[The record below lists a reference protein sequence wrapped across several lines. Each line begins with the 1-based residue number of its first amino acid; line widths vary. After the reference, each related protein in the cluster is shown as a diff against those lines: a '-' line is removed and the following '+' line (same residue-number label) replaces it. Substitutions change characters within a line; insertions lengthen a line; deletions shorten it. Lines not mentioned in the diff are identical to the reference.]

1 ILRELDAAAVG
12 LDVVFREPS
21 NPQVPPSVRAQLNSP
36 ELGAELR
43 EFLEPDAL
51 LAQELSRTDRVVLGT
66 VLTAE
71 HPPRF
76 STRLTD
82 SNAVN
87 DLSMPGEGA
96 SISNIAVATE
106 WHGVLNV
113 PMDADGAIRRHS
125 RTYDGYGSLA
135 AVLVERVQPGSVNW
149 DSQGIV
155 LLRLLDPESFERVRL
170 SDLLRGREAF
180 REVIEGRVVLI
191 GADSE
196 LDRRVLYG
204 AYRVPGVLVHATA
217 VDNLLHGEQWQMDGM
232 AAWLGALLTF
242 LCHIAIGLGLE
253 RGGVAR
259 AVSMIAAVVVL
270 FCTAWLVAFLS
281 AGWVWVTL
289 PAALGGVALV
299 GAGISRRWERARR
312 GRLILAERVERDR
325 LVTATVAH
333 TADGVLVTDQSFSVR
348 YSNHAARML
357 LQLDSHAPSLAG
369 LSDELRLDTGE
380 LTLSRAEDSGLA
392 ERFVAFV
399 RSDMRLEGELHWI
412 YTLRDVTETRELE
425 RLKAQLV
432 SSMSHELKNP
442 LTSIHA
448 ALKMMQA
455 GILGDMPQASRG
467 SLNAASAASERMVR
481 LIDDTLE
488 AERRSDSDLQIRVQA
503 VESWND
509 LVSSA
514 VALHDLTAA
523 QASVE
528 LVFSPGE
535 DTELWVDS

>member
-1 ILRELDAAAVG
+1 
-12 LDVVFREPS
+12 
-21 NPQVPPSVRAQLNSP
+21 
-36 ELGAELR
+36 
-43 EFLEPDAL
+43 
-51 LAQELSRTDRVVLGT
+51 
-66 VLTAE
+66 
-71 HPPRF
+71 
-76 STRLTD
+76 
-82 SNAVN
+82 
-87 DLSMPGEGA
+87 
-96 SISNIAVATE
+96 
-106 WHGVLNV
+106 
-113 PMDADGAIRRHS
+113 
-125 RTYDGYGSLA
+125 
-135 AVLVERVQPGSVNW
+135 
-149 DSQGIV
+149 
-155 LLRLLDPESFERVRL
+155 
-170 SDLLRGREAF
+170 
-180 REVIEGRVVLI
+180 
-191 GADSE
+191 
-196 LDRRVLYG
+196 
-204 AYRVPGVLVHATA
+204 
-217 VDNLLHGEQWQMDGM
+217 
-232 AAWLGALLTF
+232 
-242 LCHIAIGLGLE
+242 
-253 RGGVAR
+253 
-259 AVSMIAAVVVL
+259 
-270 FCTAWLVAFLS
+270 WLVAFLS

-455 GILGDMPQASRG
+455 GILGEMPQASRG

-535 DTELWVDS
+535 DTELWVDSDRIHQVIANLLSNALKYSDPGGAVQVTTDRLDGYVTIRVRDQGPGIPTEFQDRIFERGSQAENARAGSGLGLNIAHQIVVAHGGEISVDSVLGKGSTFTVTLPKTKQALNS

>member
-1 ILRELDAAAVG
+1 MTGWRAFALSVAIVTASWCLWSGLNYDVEPLSVDVLAGLDVGEASSRVSVVVVDDASLDAIGERWPISRSRFAELLAILRELDAAAVG

-289 PAALGGVALV
+289 PAEIG
-299 GAGISRRWERARR
+299 
-312 GRLILAERVERDR
+312 
-325 LVTATVAH
+325 TA
-333 TADGVLVTDQSFSVR
+333 S
-348 YSNHAARML
+348 
-357 LQLDSHAPSLAG
+357 
-369 LSDELRLDTGE
+369 
-380 LTLSRAEDSGLA
+380 
-392 ERFVAFV
+392 
-399 RSDMRLEGELHWI
+399 
-412 YTLRDVTETRELE
+412 
-425 RLKAQLV
+425 
-432 SSMSHELKNP
+432 
-442 LTSIHA
+442 
-448 ALKMMQA
+448 
-455 GILGDMPQASRG
+455 
-467 SLNAASAASERMVR
+467 
-481 LIDDTLE
+481 
-488 AERRSDSDLQIRVQA
+488 
-503 VESWND
+503 
-509 LVSSA
+509 
-514 VALHDLTAA
+514 
-523 QASVE
+523 
-528 LVFSPGE
+528 
-535 DTELWVDS
+535 